1 MARSRQFQLYVNL
14 FCLLCIFNSEVSIPF
29 FTSTV
34 RKETSK
40 ISIEVVSNNSSD
52 VLKIKKNKKKI
63 NEMILLD
70 QGIAPCTRQ
79 LTVTMQIYASLV
91 SMYVNVVLDRVE
103 SAIILRCTFFCQRD
117 C

>member
-1 MARSRQFQLYVNL
+1 MRSAYL
-14 FCLLCIFNSEVSIPF
+14 F
-29 FTSTV
+29 FTSTG

-40 ISIEVVSNNSSD
+40 ISTEVVSNNSSD
-52 VLKIKKNKKKI
+52 GLKIEIKKI

-70 QGIAPCTRQ
+70 QEIAPCTRQ

-91 SMYVNVVLDRVE
+91 SMYVNGVLDRVE
-103 SAIILRCTFFCQRD
+103 SANILRCTFFCQRD